1 MLDDTKKDKDIKVY
15 YTLNVPKAMKNQKTS
30 TKPYILDPL
39 FIEKLTDMRLMKSI
53 QAQQKKQLKEKKDKD
68 VNLSKYLREIDI

>member
-1 MLDDTKKDKDIKVY
+1 
-15 YTLNVPKAMKNQKTS
+15 MKNKKTS